1 MRSRTPCWDFVW
13 LEHVCRSY
21 ACCRRLC
28 EFIRTAAPCLDC
40 KTLCPWSHPP
50 PLAPIIILGPLLP
63 RPWAQEEGR
72 GLCSIFRA
80 EHSEVTSCGSWC
92 WLLSTA
98 RSSFSNGG
106 WVIHQSMARAIY
118 HIRSRIAM
126 SIEQNNSGRFS
137 PRWKSI
143 TEKLRI
149 CIRSFSCCCDKTLTE
164 AP

>member
-1 MRSRTPCWDFVW
+1 MRSRTPCWDLVW
-13 LEHVCRSY
+13 LEHVYRSY

-28 EFIRTAAPCLDC
+28 EFIRTSAPCLDC
-40 KTLCPWSHPP
+40 KTLCPWSHLP
-50 PLAPIIILGPLLP
+50 PLAPIIILGPLLH

-80 EHSEVTSCGSWC
+80 EHYTVTSCGSWC
-92 WLLSTA
+92 WLLLLQEAASLMEVEWFT
-98 RSSFSNGG
+98 NLWLEQYITLG
-106 WVIHQSMARAIY
+106 VIVLLCPL
-118 HIRSRIAM
+118 SRI
-126 SIEQNNSGRFS
+126 IVVGFLLG
-137 PRWKSI
+137 